1 MNDILPAVFVVA
13 IATLVVAVILQVGAT
28 RRARATAAR
37 DNEFQRIAERAVGAQ
52 EATEKRLAE
61 ITEQIA
67 AMSQRLTA
75 VERVLKDAE

>member
-1 MNDILPAVFVVA
+1 MDDILPAVFIAA
-13 IATLVVAVILQVGAT
+13 IAALVLTVVIQVGAG

-37 DNEFQRIAERAVGAQ
+37 DDELRRIAERAVGAQ

-61 ITEQIA
+61 ITEQLA
-67 AMSQRLTA
+67 VMSQRLTV

>member
-1 MNDILPAVFVVA
+1 ML
-13 IATLVVAVILQVGAT
+13 AVILQVGAG

-37 DNEFQRIAERAVGAQ
+37 DDELRRIAERAVGAQ

-61 ITEQIA
+61 ITEQLA

-75 VERVLKDAE
+75 VERILKDAE

>member
-1 MNDILPAVFVVA
+1 MDDILPAVFIAA
-13 IATLVVAVILQVGAT
+13 IAALVLAVILQVGSS

-37 DNEFQRIAERAVGAQ
+37 DDELRRIAERAVGAQ

-61 ITEQIA
+61 ITEQLA
-67 AMSQRLTA
+67 VMSQRLTT

>member
-1 MNDILPAVFVVA
+1 MDDILPAVFIAA
-13 IATLVVAVILQVGAT
+13 IAALVLAVILQVGAG

-37 DNEFQRIAERAVGAQ
+37 DDELRRIAERAVGAQ

-61 ITEQIA
+61 ITEQLA
-67 AMSQRLTA
+67 VMSQRLTV

>member
-1 MNDILPAVFVVA
+1 MNDILPAVFIVA
-13 IATLVVAVILQVGAT
+13 IAALVMAVVLQVGAG

-37 DNEFQRIAERAVGAQ
+37 DDELRRIAERAVGAQ

-61 ITEQIA
+61 ITEQLA
-67 AMSQRLTA
+67 AMSQRLNS